1 MIKNRL
7 SRILGD
13 RRLTQKKLAEM
24 ANLRP
29 STINAIYNERAT
41 RIDYDVL
48 DKLCVAL
55 GCQPGDLLEHV
66 ADSAE
71 GTNKTVT

>member
-24 ANLRP
+24 ATLRP

-55 GCQPGDLLEHV
+55 NCQPGDLLEHV

-71 GTNKTVT
+71 STNKSVT

>member
-13 RRLTQKKLAEM
+13 RRLTQKKLAEL

-66 ADSAE
+66 ADSE
-71 GTNKTVT
+71 KDTNKNVT